1 MTTLLWS
8 SAFTQK
14 LKRKV
19 RRNPELRA
27 NVEQTLR
34 RLAQDPFDPSLKS
47 HKLKGELSGIWA
59 CSVKYDLRILFEF
72 VYNDETGTKE
82 IYLLTVSGHNEV
94 Y

>member
-34 RLAQDPFDPSLKS
+34 RL
-47 HKLKGELSGIWA
+47 
-59 CSVKYDLRILFEF
+59 
-72 VYNDETGTKE
+72 NDIKR
-82 IYLLTVSGHNEV
+82 VVCRN
-94 Y
+94 